1 MSDFPSLG
9 SDVWNTKA
17 ISEVRDHF
25 NDQQPRFV
33 YEDVAG
39 QGSFGMTYRVREKLP
54 DGGTRRLAVKRALDG
69 EEDVLRNEI
78 RWLEELA
85 GSAHIVRIVASH
97 DGVKKQGKIARW
109 ARRLSL
115 RTSRGSSDIKE
126 SLEGLK
132 GPVLMMEYLDNGD
145 LAQLYYRT
153 IKYGLVVPNKVLWSI
168 FLCLV
173 RACVA
178 MAYPGRTDENAGP
191 RLEEVPDDRTTHLN
205 LDHGDLHM
213 GNGDIASPSNSEH
226 ELVPVLKLIDFGQAN
241 ENEDAVQENLFNTS
255 KIMINLIA
263 RQVVQVQ
270 KTATDYNGFR
280 TYATEILPPP
290 LQSEGGASYYK
301 YADLD
306 PELRDLVARCLA
318 QDPSERPGLAE
329 MLRTIQPAA
338 AGKTATAMAASSSPP
353 GGSSNANETDD
364 AIRAFLQKALY
375 DAEGDVSGKREAR
388 DDLLGGVAD
397 FGF

>member
-1 MSDFPSLG
+1 MSMSDFPSLG

-39 QGSFGMTYRVREKLP
+39 QGSFGTTYRVREKLP

-85 GSAHIVRIVASH
+85 GSGHIVRIVASH

-115 RTSRGSSDIKE
+115 RTSRGSSNIKE

-168 FLCLV
+168 FLCQ
-173 RACVA
+173 
-178 MAYPGRTDENAGP
+178 P
-191 RLEEVPDDRTTHLN
+191 RLEEVPGDGTTPSL

-226 ELVPVLKLIDFGQAN
+226 ELVPVLKLIDFGQAK
-241 ENEDAVQENLFNTS
+241 ENEDAVQENLFNIS

-263 RQVVQVQ
+263 RKVVQVQ
-270 KTATDYNGFR
+270 KTVTDYEGFR

-290 LQSEGGASYYK
+290 LQSEGGGTGYK
-301 YADLD
+301 CADLD

-375 DAEGDVSGKREAR
+375 DAEGDVSGKREAH
-388 DDLLGGVAD
+388 DDLLGGVSD